1 MNAWFTVESID
12 DTTFVISE
20 YQHWEQPH
28 AYLVLGEKKAA
39 LIDTG
44 LGVGDL
50 SKIVHSLTK
59 LPILVITTHVHW
71 DHIGSHGKFKEIAVH
86 EIEKPFLED
95 WFPIPKEMV
104 MMGLCG
110 QPCEFPEGFDPDQ
123 YQVFHGPITQ
133 VLHDGDGINLGGR
146 MLRVIHT
153 PGHSPGHICLYEASK
168 RYIYTGDL
176 IYQGKLD
183 AFYFSTSPQDF
194 AASVSRIAALPVTK
208 ILPGH
213 NSLNIKPSLIQEIDR
228 AFQELAAK
236 KQLVHGSGIHS
247 FQDFQIH
254 L

>member
-1 MNAWFTVESID
+1 MKPWFTVENID
-12 DTTFVISE
+12 EKTYAISE
-20 YQHWEQPH
+20 YQHWEKPH
-28 AYLVLGEKKAA
+28 AYLVLGQDQAA

-44 LGVGDL
+44 LGILDI
-50 SKIVHSLTK
+50 SEIVRSLTD

-71 DHIGSHGKFKEIAVH
+71 DHIGSHGKFKTLAVH

-110 QPCEFPEGFDPDQ
+110 QPCAFPDGFDPHH
-123 YQVFHGPITQ
+123 YRVFHGAVTR
-133 VLHDGDGINLGGR
+133 VLHDGDGINIGGR

-153 PGHSPGHICLYEASK
+153 PGHSPGHICLYEAGK
-168 RYIYTGDL
+168 RYLYTGDL

-183 AFYFSTSPQDF
+183 AFYFSTSPRDF
-194 AASVSRIAALPVTK
+194 ASSVARIAALPVSR

-213 NSLNIKPSLIQEIDR
+213 NTLDIKPKLIQQVHQ
-228 AFQELAAK
+228 AFQELETNQ
-236 KQLVHGSGIHS
+236 QLMHGSGIHD
-247 FQDFQIH
+247 FEDFQIH